1 MQNNTLINGS
11 NFSGRS
17 DRLKQMLSQSDM
29 MQRSVY
35 IGPYG
40 EAALSGFA
48 TYISEEVYIYHGSN
62 PERQNIDF
70 YPDNLRARGTQRVS
84 ALSGG
89 EQVLLALYCFAG
101 SRFRAVGIDTALE
114 QLDPTNRTKVLSY
127 ISNLPTEDRFFVL
140 IDNRIED
147 DIRTSANNISLPKS
161 NLFTLDIKEFK
172 ELIPSQSAPTIE
184 IRNLDF
190 SYDLSTRIFESAST
204 VLEGGTGYRLRG
216 DNGTGKSTF
225 LKILTGVLPSRA
237 ETIFIDDYPYQPNKD
252 GNLLIAL
259 SMQNPDDQWAGISIQ
274 KDIEC
279 KLKALRKRLSC
290 QRVINYDILE
300 GIQYFG
306 LSKDPE
312 YHLLDLP
319 KALRKRLSWLWP
331 LGGYLPWIALDEPTI
346 GQDQDAVHQLANVLN
361 DLVHKGYGLI
371 FITHNENFAKMIH
384 HKELLFRERRIHEFK

>member
-1 MQNNTLINGS
+1 MT
-11 NFSGRS
+11 
-17 DRLKQMLSQSDM
+17 
-29 MQRSVY
+29 
-35 IGPYG
+35 P
-40 EAALSGFA
+40 
-48 TYISEEVYIYHGSN
+48 
-62 PERQNIDF
+62 
-70 YPDNLRARGTQRVS
+70 
-84 ALSGG
+84 
-89 EQVLLALYCFAG
+89 LLT
-101 SRFRAVGIDTALE
+101 I
-114 QLDPTNRTKVLSY
+114 DPTNRTKVLSY

-190 SYDLSTRIFESAST
+190 SYDLSTRNFESAST

-259 SMQNPDDQWAGISIQ
+259 SMQNLMTNGLVSQFKRHRMQ
-274 KDIEC
+274 IES
-279 KLKALRKRLSC
+279 LAKRLSC

-300 GIQYFG
+300 GFSTSDFPRIRSIIYLTCQRPSVRGCHGYG
-306 LSKDPE
+306 PRR
-312 YHLLDLP
+312 LLTLDC
-319 KALRKRLSWLWP
+319 S
-331 LGGYLPWIALDEPTI
+331 DEPTI